1 MNQHASNPLRTA
13 AAIVASPSTPEPA
26 SYWRTL
32 HYLNLYRLTLGG
44 VFLAISLLSSDQP
57 LLGQEN
63 PGLFFLYSIIY
74 LGLAALAIVT
84 IGLRKPRFEWQV
96 SFQILTDIVLI
107 VLMMSVSGGVR
118 SGLGLLLIVSLVSS
132 GLISRGR
139 LVLLHAALATVAVLV
154 AHTIGVL
161 DYRES
166 VGDFA
171 QAGLLGVAFF
181 TTAWIAH
188 VLARR
193 SHTSEQLAATRA
205 EDLENMAQ
213 INQLVI
219 EDMQDGV
226 IVLDGEGNIRQAN
239 RHAVRILDLADKA
252 DEGVGQ
258 PLGGVVP
265 ALVNCL
271 EQWRKNSQA
280 NFAAL
285 TVGRSNAQCQ
295 PRFIA
300 VGDKRVMGAVLVLED
315 LSRVHQQAQ
324 QIKLAALGRLT
335 ANIAHEVRNPLSSI
349 SHAAQI
355 LQEDAMEDKT
365 HERLLQIIH
374 DNTKRIDRLVGDVLT
389 LNRRDRVQPESIVL
403 AGYLPTF
410 VEEFCLA
417 ENIPP
422 DSISLSVDKGK
433 DVCFDR
439 GHLNQVLWNLCR
451 NAWRHSRKQPGSIGL
466 RVNKTSASVVEIHVV
481 DDGPGIAMENLG
493 KLFEPFFTTDS
504 LGTGLGLYISREMC
518 EANRASLD
526 YIVEKTG
533 GHFKISCREGA
544 C

>member
-1 MNQHASNPLRTA
+1 VNQPASNPLGPIADSVTS
-13 AAIVASPSTPEPA
+13 SPVVQPD

-44 VFLAISLLSSDQP
+44 VFLLASLLSSDQP

-63 PGLFFLYSIIY
+63 PALFFLYSIIY

-84 IGLRKPRFEWQV
+84 ISLRKPRFEWQV
-96 SFQILTDIVLI
+96 SFQILTDITLI

-118 SGLGLLLIVSLVSS
+118 SGLGLLLMVSLVSS
-132 GLISRGR
+132 GLVSRGS

-154 AHTIGVL
+154 AHTFGVL
-161 DYRES
+161 DYHLA
-166 VGDFA
+166 VGDYS

-188 VLARR
+188 ILTRR
-193 SHTSEQLAATRA
+193 SHVSEQLAASRA

-239 RHAVRILDLADKA
+239 RHAVRILDLDGERG
-252 DEGVGQ
+252 EGVGQ
-258 PLGGVVP
+258 PLVSVVP
-265 ALVNCL
+265 ALVDCL
-271 EQWRKNSQA
+271 EQWRKNAQA
-280 NFAAL
+280 SFAAL
-285 TVGRSNAQCQ
+285 SVGSGNAQCQ

-335 ANIAHEVRNPLSSI
+335 ANIAHEIRNPLSSI

-355 LQEDAMEDKT
+355 LQEDANEDKT
-365 HERLLQIIH
+365 HIRLLQIIH
-374 DNTKRIDRLVGDVLT
+374 DNTKRIDRLVGDVLA
-389 LNRRDRVQPESIVL
+389 LNRRDRVQPESIML
-403 AGYLPTF
+403 TSYLPAF
-410 VEEFCLA
+410 IEEFRLA
-417 ENIPP
+417 ENIPLSGIYL
-422 DSISLSVDKGK
+422 SIDKGGS
-433 DVCFDR
+433 VCFDR
-439 GHLNQVLWNLCR
+439 SHLNQILWNLCR
-451 NAWRHSRKQPGSIGL
+451 NGWRYSRKQANSIAL
-466 RVNKTSASVVEIHVV
+466 RVDVQHSRVDIHII
-481 DDGPGIAMENLG
+481 DDGAGIPAENMS

-518 EANRASLD
+518 EANRASLN
-526 YIVEKTG
+526 YIADKAG
-533 GHFKISCREGA
+533 GHFKISCREGT
-544 C
+544 

>member
-1 MNQHASNPLRTA
+1 MGPIADSVTL
-13 AAIVASPSTPEPA
+13 SPVVQPD

-44 VFLAISLLSSDQP
+44 VFLVVSLLSTDQP

-63 PGLFFLYSIIY
+63 PALFFVYNIIY

-84 IGLRKPRFEWQV
+84 ISLRKPRFEWQV
-96 SFQILTDIVLI
+96 SFQILTDITLI

-118 SGLGLLLIVSLVSS
+118 SGLGLLLMVSLVSS

-154 AHTIGVL
+154 AHTYGVL
-161 DYRES
+161 DYHQAI
-166 VGDFA
+166 GDYS

-188 VLARR
+188 VLAKR
-193 SHTSEQLAATRA
+193 SHVSEQLAAERA

-239 RHAVRILDLADKA
+239 RQAVRILDLAGA
-252 DEGVGQ
+252 SGEGVGQ
-258 PLGGVVP
+258 PLVSVVP
-265 ALVNCL
+265 ALVDCL

-280 NFAAL
+280 SFAAL
-285 TVGRSNAQCQ
+285 TVGSGNAECQ

-335 ANIAHEVRNPLSSI
+335 ANIAHEIRNPLSSI

-355 LQEDAMEDKT
+355 LQEDASEDKT
-365 HERLLQIIH
+365 HIRLLEIIH
-374 DNTKRIDRLVGDVLT
+374 DNTRRIDRLVGDVLA
-389 LNRRDRVQPESIVL
+389 LNRRDRVQPETIILDS
-403 AGYLPTF
+403 YLSTF
-410 VEEFCLA
+410 VEEFSLA

-422 DSISLSVDKGK
+422 GSIHLRIDQGRK
-433 DVCFDR
+433 VCFDR
-439 GHLNQVLWNLCR
+439 GHLNQILWNLCR
-451 NAWRHSRKQPGSIGL
+451 NGWRYSRKQAGSIEVWVDVL
-466 RVNKTSASVVEIHVV
+466 NSRVDLHIA
-481 DDGPGIAMENLG
+481 DDGAGIPAENMS

-504 LGTGLGLYISREMC
+504 LGTGLGLYISRELC
-518 EANRASLD
+518 EANRASLNYVAD
-526 YIVEKTG
+526 KAG

-544 C
+544 